1 MLCFNRLRHSIIKA
15 ALSVKQMQNQT
26 GKTEF
31 QASTNKLM
39 IYIYIYIYIY
49 ILYII
54 YYIYTHIN
62 YIY

>member
-1 MLCFNRLRHSIIKA
+1 MFNRLRHSIFKA

-39 IYIYIYIYIY
+39 IYIH

-54 YYIYTHIN
+54 YYIYT
-62 YIY
+62 Y